1 MRSDWLTG
9 PKVMIFAPVLL
20 LLMVAVACGGT
31 AAKPVIVEKEVI
43 REVIKEVPVIKEV
56 IKEVVKE
63 VVVVA
68 TMQPAASIWSN
79 TPTFGSGS
87 FTNPRSST

>member
-31 AAKPVIVEKEVI
+31 AAEPVVVEKEVI
-43 REVIKEVPVIKEV
+43 REVIKEVPVI
-56 IKEVVKE
+56 
-63 VVVVA
+63 
-68 TMQPAASIWSN
+68 
-79 TPTFGSGS
+79 
-87 FTNPRSST
+87 